1 MLCCWFVVGLIKEEL
16 VEEELVE
23 EDSEEKAEHRER
35 ERQCIGFGFY
45 KSFITFFFF
54 FNIML
59 MWKIVGDSEA
69 SVLYIV
75 FL

>member
-16 VEEELVE
+16 VEE
-23 EDSEEKAEHRER
+23 DSEEKAGHRER

-54 FNIML
+54 LIL
-59 MWKIVGDSEA
+59 C
-69 SVLYIV
+69 
-75 FL
+75 